1 MNDKKSPFDWNEE
14 YRLFLDSPRR
24 MPPREFSSDIKKAVG
39 TELNPAHW
47 LVLTKLFAIHFVSG
61 TVTLIFCPQF
71 GIGVHA
77 QSELLYG
84 IFRWLGEYG
93 CMIACGAFFLGTTG
107 FFAALLLR
115 VQEVR
120 VIRKSRGLQWAL
132 LSFIS
137 VGFFLAFQEQEMAI
151 PAGLVVAWIIGA
163 LLGGSSVFG
172 LGYLL
177 RSRVR
182 QHVVFRS

>member
-1 MNDKKSPFDWNEE
+1 MNDKKPPFEWNEE

-24 MPPREFSSDIKKAVG
+24 MPPGEFSSDIKKAVS

-47 LVLTKLFAIHFVSG
+47 RVLTKLFAIHFISG
-61 TVTLIFCPQF
+61 AVTLIFCPQF
-71 GIGVHA
+71 GIAFHA
-77 QSELLYG
+77 QSESLYG
-84 IFRWLGEYG
+84 VFRWLGEYG

-107 FFAALLLR
+107 LFAAMLLK

-120 VIRKSRGLQWAL
+120 VIRKSQGLQWAL

-137 VGFFLAFQEQEMAI
+137 VGFFLAFQEQESAI
-151 PAGLVVAWIIGA
+151 PAGLVVAWIVGA
-163 LLGGSSVFG
+163 VLGGSSVFG
-172 LGYLL
+172 FSYLL

-182 QHVVFRS
+182 QHVVFRG